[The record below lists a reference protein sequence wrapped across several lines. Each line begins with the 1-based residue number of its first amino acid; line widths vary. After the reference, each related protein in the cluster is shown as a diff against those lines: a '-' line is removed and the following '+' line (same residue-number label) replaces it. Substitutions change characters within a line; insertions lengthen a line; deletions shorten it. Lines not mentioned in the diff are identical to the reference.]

1 MLSRNFC
8 QKNGSEILHNSNQTI
23 FFNSLT
29 FLFVKLLCT
38 IWILSSPKPMKIWN
52 IEFLHDNYALQLCKL
67 MPQIISKFLEVFKVC
82 CMNAKLNILHV
93 KLLIWLL
100 HVKLLIWRNSFL
112 LGNGPPSLCCE
123 VHGPYF
129 TLVIFFVREMVPWRT
144 TILTAMN
151 SNSNICWY
159 TYLEMVIAVF
169 KLFLI
174 NKILYKLIVKH
185 KLKDQNEC
193 ETI

>member
-1 MLSRNFC
+1 MNPFAKSNENMTYLIFC
-8 QKNGSEILHNSNQTI
+8 KIYWTLQIDA
-23 FFNSLT
+23 
-29 FLFVKLLCT
+29 
-38 IWILSSPKPMKIWN
+38 PK
-52 IEFLHDNYALQLCKL
+52 
-67 MPQIISKFLEVFKVC
+67 IIRKFLEVFKVC
-82 CMNAKLNILHV
+82 CVNAKLNI
-93 KLLIWLL
+93 L

>member
-8 QKNGSEILHNSNQTI
+8 QKSGREILRNLIVT
-23 FFNSLT
+23 FFFHSFI
-29 FLFVKLLCT
+29 FLFVKLLSI
-38 IWILSSPKPMKIWN
+38 IWILSPKAMKIWN
-52 IEFLHDNYALQLCKL
+52 FEFFAWQLCWTL
-67 MPQIISKFLEVFKVC
+67 QIDAPKIIRKFLEAFKVC
-82 CMNAKLNILHV
+82 CVNAKLNILHV

>member
-1 MLSRNFC
+1 MNPFA
-8 QKNGSEILHNSNQTI
+8 KSNENMKFWI
-23 FFNSLT
+23 F
-29 FLFVKLLCT
+29 
-38 IWILSSPKPMKIWN
+38 
-52 IEFLHDNYALQLCKL
+52 EFFAWQLCWTL
-67 MPQIISKFLEVFKVC
+67 QIDAPIIRKFLEVFKVC
-82 CMNAKLNILHV
+82 CVNAKLNILHV

-159 TYLEMVIAVF
+159 AYHEMVIAVF
-169 KLFLI
+169 RFFLI

-185 KLKDQNEC
+185 ELKDQNEC